1 LHAHIGQQVGR
12 RLDGRGKLVAL
23 IDQILDELALQITF
37 ALVAFG
43 DLPFTGVL
51 SRTMKLLD
59 SAMVL

>member
-1 LHAHIGQQVGR
+1 LASKSAGV
-12 RLDGRGKLVAL
+12 LMASKLVAL

-43 DLPFTGVL
+43 DLPFSGVL